1 MTTIG
6 VRVYLEVI
14 EATATTQK
22 LFVVL
27 IAVISAL
34 AWIALWLSGSSP
46 YGAYLHSHSSP
57 GDHSMHAGHAMAT
70 IESPLTLAVLFALG
84 WLLMTVAM
92 MLPTSIP
99 LLGIFFA
106 ITKRKRNQALL
117 MSLAIFGYLS
127 VWLGFGLLAYE
138 GVHLIYKL
146 GEYSPFLQSNAALL
160 GAGALILA
168 GLFQFSSLKYKCLD
182 KCRSPFSFVTQH
194 WTGRNE
200 KLQSFWLGAHHGI
213 FCVGCCWAL
222 MLLMF
227 PLGAANIGWMLVLG
241 ALMAIEKNVSWGRK
255 FAKPL
260 GVALLAIGLFVGLK
274 SFVIS

>member
-1 MTTIG
+1 VDSI
-6 VRVYLEVI
+6 RAI
-14 EATATTQK
+14 ANTQK
-22 LFVVL
+22 LFISL
-27 IAVISAL
+27 IAVISVL
-34 AWIALWLSGSSP
+34 AWLALWLSGSSP
-46 YGAYLHSHSSP
+46 YGVYFHSHGSAHA
-57 GDHSMHAGHAMAT
+57 GHEMHAGHAMAT
-70 IESPLTLAVLFALG
+70 IENPLALAALFALG

-106 ITKRKRNQALL
+106 ITKKKRNQWVLT
-117 MSLAIFGYLS
+117 SLAILGYLT
-127 VWLGFGLLAYE
+127 VWLGFGLLAYS
-138 GVHLIYKL
+138 GVRLIYKL
-146 GEYSPFLQSNAALL
+146 GDPYLQSNASLL

-182 KCRSPFSFVTQH
+182 KCRSPYSFVTAH

-200 KLQSFWLGAHHGI
+200 RLQSFWLGAHHGI

-227 PLGAANIGWMLVLG
+227 PLGAANIAWMLVLG
-241 ALMAIEKNVSWGRK
+241 ALMAIEKNVSWGRR

-260 GVALLAIGLFVGLK
+260 GVVLLVIGAVLLVNP
-274 SFVIS
+274 